1 MSYTILQIAEITG
14 AQWYRQI
21 RSEAV
26 IEHLVYDSRKVYFP
40 ETSLFFAIKSSRRNG
55 HHFIPELYE
64 KGVRNFVI
72 SEKTDTAFLPEA
84 NFLFVESSLTALQ
97 QLAAYHRRHFESA
110 GKPMP
115 VIGITGSNG
124 KTIVKEW
131 LFQLLQHDYN
141 IVRSPRS
148 YNSQIGVPVSVWQ
161 MNEAHSLA
169 LFEAGISQTGEM
181 EKLEAVIQPA
191 IGILTNIGEAHSE
204 GFRNAAEKFSEKI
217 KLFRRCQTVI
227 GREEDFAFYGKN
239 YRQQH
244 PGQQLITWGRDASN
258 LLVVQAVEKRNGNTH
273 IRLSYQGAGF
283 TISIPFTDD
292 ASIEN
297 AITCCCLLRHM
308 GYDPAVIASRMQQLQ
323 PVNMR
328 LELKKGIHQCSII
341 NDSYSNDLS
350 SLAIALGFLE
360 HQSAGLKRTVILSD
374 FPESGMEEKNLY
386 TKVAAH
392 LLQHRVNRLIGIGE
406 KIHLLK
412 NLLDPFAPEQ
422 EYYSTTDDFLNNF
435 LFSKLKEECIL
446 VKGARVFRFEKI
458 VQALEQ
464 KVHQTV
470 LEINLNAMA
479 HNLKTFQS
487 LLQPSTKIMAMVK
500 AFAYGSGAAEIAQT
514 LQFHHADYLGVAYAD
529 EGVELRRAGIRLP
542 IMVMSPEEES
552 FAAMVEYDLQPAIY
566 SFELLKAVDRF
577 LKQEGL
583 QQYPVHLEVETG
595 MNRLG
600 FALDDMEKLAEF
612 LSNTSSMKVQSVF
625 THLAAAEDPE
635 QDMFTMQQAAL
646 FSEACKVLE
655 KKPGYGF
662 IKHIANTAALIRFP
676 QLQMDMVRLGIGLYG
691 IDSTGT
697 EKLNLQTVATL
708 KSAISQIKKIK
719 AGDSVSYGRKE
730 IVSKETLSATVR
742 IGYAD
747 GFPRRLGN
755 GKGFMLVKGRAAP
768 VIGTVCMDMT
778 MIDITGIDSVEE
790 GDEVIIFGKEL
801 PLQHLAGRAGTI
813 PYEIMTGISQRVR
826 RVYFEE

>member
-1 MSYTILQIAEITG
+1 MSYRIRQIAEITG
-14 AQWYRQI
+14 AEWYRQI
-21 RSEAV
+21 RSEAI
-26 IEHLVYDSRKVYFP
+26 IEHLVFDSRKVYFP
-40 ETSLFFAIKSSRRNG
+40 ETSLFFAIKSARRNG

-72 SEKTDTAFLPEA
+72 SEKTETASLPEA

-97 QLAAYHRRHFESA
+97 QVAAYHRRSFASA
-110 GKPMP
+110 ANPIP

-131 LFQLLQHDYN
+131 LFQLLQQEYH
-141 IVRSPRS
+141 IVRSPLS

-161 MNEAHSLA
+161 MQETHNLA

-181 EKLEAVIQPA
+181 EKLEAVIQPT
-191 IGILTNIGEAHSE
+191 IGILTNIGEAHNE
-204 GFRNAAEKFSEKI
+204 GFRDAAEKFSEKI
-217 KLFRRCQTVI
+217 KLFRRCNTVI
-227 GREEDFAFYGKN
+227 GRENDFALYGKN
-239 YRQQH
+239 YRQEH
-244 PGQQLITWGRDASN
+244 SGQQLITWGSDASN
-258 LLVVQAVEKRNGNTH
+258 PVVVQTVEKKNGHTH
-273 IRLSYQGAGF
+273 IRLSNQGGVF
-283 TISIPFTDD
+283 TICIPFTDE

-297 AITCCCLLRHM
+297 AITCCCLLLHL
-308 GYDPAVIASRMQQLQ
+308 GYEPAVIASRMQQLQ

-374 FPESGMEEKNLY
+374 FPESGMDEKNLY
-386 TKVAAH
+386 TKVATH

-406 KIHLLK
+406 KIHYLK
-412 NLLDPFAPEQ
+412 NLLDPFALQQ

-470 LEINLNAMA
+470 LEINLSAMA

-500 AFAYGSGAAEIAQT
+500 AFAYGSGAAEIAQA
-514 LQFHHADYLGVAYAD
+514 LQYHHADYLGVAYAD
-529 EGVELRRAGIRLP
+529 EGVELRRADIRLP
-542 IMVMSPEEES
+542 IMVMSPEAES
-552 FAAMVEYDLQPAIY
+552 FAALVEYDLQPNLY
-566 SFELLKAVDRF
+566 SFEILESFDQF
-577 LKQEGL
+577 LKKEGV
-583 QQYPVHLEVETG
+583 QQFPAHIEVETG

-600 FALDDMEKLAEF
+600 VAVEELDKLAEL
-612 LSNTSSMKVQSVF
+612 LSNTTSMKVLSVF

-635 QDMFTMQQAAL
+635 QDGFTMQQAEL
-646 FSEACKVLE
+646 FFAAGHVLE
-655 KKPGYGF
+655 KKLGYGF

-697 EKLNLQTVATL
+697 GKINLQTVATL
-708 KSAISQIKKIK
+708 KSSISQIKKIK
-719 AGDSVSYGRKE
+719 AGESVSYGRKE
-730 IVSKETLSATVR
+730 IVSKDTIIATVR

-755 GKGFMLVKGRAAP
+755 GKGYMLVKGRLAP

-778 MIDITGIDSVEE
+778 MIDITGIDSVAE

-801 PLQHLAGRAGTI
+801 PLQQLAGWADTI
-813 PYEIMTGISQRVR
+813 PYEIMAAIPQRVR